1 MSKEKSEL
9 PDAPPPP
16 MQSLGRLLN
25 NATRQ
30 IMLLAENR
38 FAEDDISLPQ
48 YVVLTALW
56 RADGLKISH
65 LADYCGNGLPA
76 LSRLLDRME
85 AKDLVERRA
94 SPEDRRAVRVFLTD
108 KGHKLSPLLERYKEF
123 HEIMMADMAPEERQ
137 TLFSLLERLDAN
149 GEAYNKQEGSS
160 R

>member
-1 MSKEKSEL
+1 MDGKKSGL

-30 IMLLAENR
+30 IMVLAESR

-56 RADGLKISH
+56 RADGLKVSH
-65 LADYCGNGLPA
+65 LADYCGNGQPA

-85 AKDLVERRA
+85 TKGLVERRA
-94 SPEDRRAVRVFLTD
+94 SPDDRRAVRVFLTD

-123 HEIMMADMAPEERQ
+123 HEIMMADMTQQERA
-137 TLFSLLERLDAN
+137 TLFALLERLTVN
-149 GEAYNKQEGSS
+149 GEAYNKQGGDES
-160 R
+160 